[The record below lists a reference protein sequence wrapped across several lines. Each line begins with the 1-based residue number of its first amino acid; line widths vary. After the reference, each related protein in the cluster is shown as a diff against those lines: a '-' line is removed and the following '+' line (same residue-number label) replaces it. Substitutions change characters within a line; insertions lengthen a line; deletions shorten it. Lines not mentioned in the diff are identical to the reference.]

1 MYEKSTDE
9 LENILEKTR
18 PERFGEFLKENGAEI
33 AGMEK
38 SFAEYF
44 KEKAKEHGFL
54 LQDVFLRGDI
64 PEKYG
69 YKLISGEKHTN
80 QRDTILRM
88 CFGADLTLDETQHVL
103 KLYGMPALY
112 ARIPRDAFLMSCF
125 NNKPDSII
133 EANMLLHKNRMDTI
147 RSCGTQD

>member
-88 CFGADLTLDETQHVL
+88 CYGAELTLEETQHTL
-103 KLYGMPALY
+103 KLYGMPVLY

-125 NNKPDSII
+125 NNKPDNII
-133 EANMLLHKNRMDTI
+133 DVNLLLHKNHMDPI